1 MLNVLHTIIVLLGTY
16 QLLDILAY
24 LIEGRHIFE

>member
-16 QLLDILAY
+16 QLIDILAY
-24 LIEGRHIFE
+24 VLEGRHIIE

>member
-1 MLNVLHTIIVLLGTY
+1 MSTAIYTIVVLLGTY
-16 QLLDILAY
+16 KLVDILAY